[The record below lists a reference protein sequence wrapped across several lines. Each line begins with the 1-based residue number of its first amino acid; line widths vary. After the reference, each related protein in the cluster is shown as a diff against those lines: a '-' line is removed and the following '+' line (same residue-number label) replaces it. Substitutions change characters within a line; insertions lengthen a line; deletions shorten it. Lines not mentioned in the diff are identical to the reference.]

1 MTKYNIARLGAGN
14 IDHLRALYKAVYGK
28 DCGVAYFS
36 MKYDTA
42 YTGAQYTGY
51 IAYDGHTPVAYYGVV
66 PMLVS
71 MQGKP
76 VLAAQSCDTMTHP
89 AYRRQG
95 LFIELAQQ
103 AFVLARQEG
112 IHLVFGF
119 PNQHSYP
126 GFIRHLGFVHQ
137 HTMMRYTFRF
147 PGSLYHK
154 LHFKV
159 WQTFAAKNP
168 AGISNPLLQEGF
180 DGIIYNDA
188 WLAYKRYSPS
198 HVLNTTQG
206 TAWLKAAHG
215 LWTGTVNLN
224 SRHHMR
230 SLIQDLAKKTKA
242 AEITL
247 MISPGTMLNE
257 QLEKCAEPQQGF
269 AVIIK
274 NLSGAYQTNRFKFQL
289 SDIDIF

>member
-1 MTKYNIARLGAGN
+1 MGKYRIARLGAGN
-14 IDHLRALYKAVYGK
+14 IDHLRGLYKVVYRK
-28 DCGVAYFS
+28 DCGAAYFS
-36 MKYDTA
+36 MKYDTT
-42 YTGAQYTGY
+42 YTGTQYIGY

-66 PMLVS
+66 PVMLSV
-71 MQGKP
+71 QGKP

-103 AFVLARQEG
+103 AFALAKQEG

-137 HTMMRYTFRF
+137 GTMMRYTFRF
-147 PGSLYHK
+147 PRSLYHK
-154 LHFKV
+154 LHFKL
-159 WQTFAAKNP
+159 WQAFTAKSP
-168 AGISNPLLQEGF
+168 AGISNSLLQEGF
-180 DGIIYNDA
+180 DGVIYDAA
-188 WLAYKRYSPS
+188 WLAYKCYSPS
-198 HVLNTTQG
+198 YVLNTAKGST
-206 TAWLKAAHG
+206 WLKGAHG
-215 LWTGTVNLN
+215 LWAGAVNLN
-224 SRHHMR
+224 SHHHMQAF
-230 SLIQDLAKKTKA
+230 IQGLAKKTKA

-247 MISPGTMLNE
+247 MTSPGTLLNE

-274 NLSGAYQTNRFKFQL
+274 NLSGVYQTNRLKFQL